1 MLKTVTGGECSL
13 IRLDGHPRPA
23 FLSKEEVKSGE
34 TCGNK
39 LKKPEVAIFQTKGT
53 VVRDGVGVWVGIG
66 GCQEA
71 RGNFRFPVSGLGLTT
86 KWQKSIR
93 FWGQGPWDLSS
104 R

>member
-39 LKKPEVAIFQTKGT
+39 LKKPEVAILQTKGT
-53 VVRDGVGVWVGIG
+53 VVRDGIGVWVGIG
-66 GCQEA
+66 VAKKQEVTSGFLCQA
-71 RGNFRFPVSGLGLTT
+71 WV
-86 KWQKSIR
+86 
-93 FWGQGPWDLSS
+93 
-104 R
+104 